1 MLPVTI
7 GAMKLPKPDLYSVMA
22 LGLGAVGGG
31 GLASDFTTLHGADS
45 WVAILIAAVTIGMLP
60 VVGGWVSPKLW
71 YATLFPVG
79 MAVCLAL
86 VSAIGGPLSSDI
98 SSVGLVVIYTV
109 VYGGGG
115 AAAFCAGWGVRWWLV
130 GLGGERA
137 RGGDGG
143 EET

>member
-1 MLPVTI
+1 
-7 GAMKLPKPDLYSVMA
+7 MA

-115 AAAFCAGWGVRWWLV
+115 AAAFCAGWG
-130 GLGGERA
+130 GGWGWGR
-137 RGGDGG
+137 RDVTDWHFGDYPPLDPSTSLRVSGPR
-143 EET
+143 